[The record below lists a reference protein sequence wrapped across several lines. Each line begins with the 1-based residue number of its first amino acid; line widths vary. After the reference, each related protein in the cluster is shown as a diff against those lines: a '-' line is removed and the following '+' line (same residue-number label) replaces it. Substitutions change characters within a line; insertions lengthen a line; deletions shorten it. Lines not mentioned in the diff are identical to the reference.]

1 MRIKDSAPRRN
12 RIEPLLPM
20 IDVVF
25 FLVVFF
31 MIVSRLADPEPFA
44 VARPAASGAAET
56 RGEFGLFLSATGDL
70 GFVGPQGPILGEA
83 ALAALL
89 RAKAASC
96 AAAACVALPPVLLI
110 HADSAAPADRLVQLL
125 PRLTAAGF
133 GEVSLLTVAK

>member
-44 VARPAASGAAET
+44 VARPAASGAEET
-56 RGEFGLFLSATGDL
+56 RGEFGLFLSATGEL
-70 GFVGPQGPILGEA
+70 GFVGAEGQVLGEA
-83 ALAALL
+83 ALTALL
-89 RAKAASC
+89 QATAAYCSETDC
-96 AAAACVALPPVLLI
+96 LALPPVLLI
-110 HADSAAPADRLVQLL
+110 HADAAAPAERLAQLL
-125 PRLTAAGF
+125 PRLTAGGFAGI
-133 GEVSLLTVAK
+133 SLLTGAK